1 MIQVW
6 PIFERHATDLA
17 DAARP
22 HKPVDILPH
31 LQATM
36 AEVTIEIFLGEVRRN
51 TIARNV
57 DILSNAFFWFRNIN
71 APSMH
76 GVSLPLLRTLQ
87 SFWASQT
94 PNRSWPGNFLEHGLF
109 TDGVFQ
115 DISGYLMPVFFY
127 FLTIYRAKT
136 ILIRMP
142 LDLVHFA
149 WSLWTDIS
157 QELSNKTNVSLSMQ
171 FLE

>member
-1 MIQVW
+1 
-6 PIFERHATDLA
+6 
-17 DAARP
+17 
-22 HKPVDILPH
+22 
-31 LQATM
+31 
-36 AEVTIEIFLGEVRRN
+36 
-51 TIARNV
+51 
-57 DILSNAFFWFRNIN
+57 
-71 APSMH
+71 MH
-76 GVSLPLLRTLQ
+76 SVSLPLLPTSQ
-87 SFWASQT
+87 SFWASQI
-94 PNRSWPGNFLEHGLF
+94 PNRSWPGNCLEHGLF

-115 DISGYLMPVFFY
+115 DFDCYVMPVFFY

-142 LDLVHFA
+142 IDLVHFA